1 HTTCSGDWSADV
13 CSSDL
18 VTEAMEHL
26 PAGLMLVQSLPAR
39 FGAAEFSLWEA
50 ERVDAL
56 QQFVDTKLGLVS
68 RSTYFPIDAGN
79 AFGLPQIGSASWREK
94 GGSQRRG

>member
-1 HTTCSGDWSADV
+1 MFVLIHHEVRDPATFWNI
-13 CSSDL
+13 
-18 VTEAMEHL
+18 VTEEMEHL

-39 FGAAEFSLWEA
+39 FGAAEFSLWET
-50 ERVDAL
+50 EQVDAL

-79 AFGLPQIGSASWREK
+79 AFGLPHPEPHHA
-94 GGSQRRG
+94 